1 MICGEHRSQ
10 FCDSTTT
17 ENSGIYISNTSGHW
31 RCLSSEELEGMSM
44 SAWLGVSLSSLLDV
58 DCGTG
63 ISTRESTGMILR
75 VGRSGSSDIA
85 LISQSWDL

>member
-1 MICGEHRSQ
+1 
-10 FCDSTTT
+10 
-17 ENSGIYISNTSGHW
+17 
-31 RCLSSEELEGMSM
+31 M